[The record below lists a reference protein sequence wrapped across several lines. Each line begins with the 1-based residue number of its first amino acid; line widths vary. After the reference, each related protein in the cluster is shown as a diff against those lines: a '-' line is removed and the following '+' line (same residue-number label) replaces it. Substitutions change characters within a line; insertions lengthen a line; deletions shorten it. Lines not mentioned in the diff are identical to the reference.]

1 MVSVIV
7 VTVVCAVVF
16 CNDVVVYV
24 VNAIEV
30 EVERVVMGSIVV
42 VIGVKLAVET
52 DKVLVEMRVS
62 VVLEG
67 VIDN

>member
-1 MVSVIV
+1 MDPIKG
-7 VTVVCAVVF
+7 
-16 CNDVVVYV
+16 
-24 VNAIEV
+24 
-30 EVERVVMGSIVV
+30 EVERFVMGSIVV

-52 DKVLVEMRVS
+52 DKVVVEMRVS